1 MAVISVAVST
11 VDVVEDPIN
20 DWYSLVIQLPVRGSV
35 SVKCHDCVTGTE
47 RHFNRNSGR
56 CRFCQYQEI

>member
-20 DWYSLVIQLPVRGSV
+20 DWYSLVIQTGPWIGVCKV
-35 SVKCHDCVTGTE
+35 SRLCHW
-47 RHFNRNSGR
+47 
-56 CRFCQYQEI
+56 Y